1 MLIKTI
7 MNTDESMF
15 GTHKTVMLCYVELTY
30 QFLDLT
36 HEVIHVVVSSFSF
49 FISNNYKNESNHL

>member
-1 MLIKTI
+1 
-7 MNTDESMF
+7 MNTDESML

-49 FISNNYKNESNHL
+49 FYFK